1 MFEAKSIAAFILGV
15 AAGAAVILAVM
26 LDWKS
31 ALKSKSVAMMHANP
45 LYRIDQH
52 LFAVR
57 RGEGEFGEAKCVAAA
72 GCNQQTIS
80 KDVPVTCK
88 L

>member
-1 MFEAKSIAAFILGV
+1 MP
-15 AAGAAVILAVM
+15 
-26 LDWKS
+26 
-31 ALKSKSVAMMHANP
+31 MMHANP